1 MAKANEVAMP
11 NLRLRENAMWSEQF
25 QHQSKSITRNTPDQQ
40 PYWLQSQCNSKPP
53 HEMLSTSIMRD
64 YKSNRGNKIT
74 WYLVA
79 YYMWAVTALPYQHRI
94 SSRDLSMKKLGI
106 LRTKMIFTLPR
117 CLLLRVMCPLH
128 LEELD
133 GLVASL
139 ALG

>member
-1 MAKANEVAMP
+1 M
-11 NLRLRENAMWSEQF
+11 
-25 QHQSKSITRNTPDQQ
+25 
-40 PYWLQSQCNSKPP
+40 
-53 HEMLSTSIMRD
+53 TS
-64 YKSNRGNKIT
+64 YKSNRGKIK
-74 WYLVA
+74 YMVFGS

-106 LRTKMIFTLPR
+106 IRMEMIFTLPR

-139 ALG
+139 ALGRVKNTDWTL